1 MSSLVEPR
9 TAGWPADPE
18 SPSPGVA
25 GASDVVEATVPAPV
39 SPQGAA
45 GAGDEAALAAIVHP
59 LVQDLMLNPTRWRIW
74 SAIAVLRWLQRR
86 AGRAGRRLLYRTE
99 PSLSF
104 AGSEISDVAIRDG
117 HLELIL
123 NAPGLATAGS
133 ALPSCDIARIIADK
147 RNGGALSAWLD
158 GPADR
163 FMQALE
169 AMQARSNAP
178 FALIT
183 GGQVDAHSLL
193 TEIVGRSAPLTA
205 GPGGALFHS
214 WQREP
219 EGALGLAGLFLG
231 PITASG
237 LAAAFRAFTGFPVRV
252 EEFAGAEVLTARPSR
267 VGLPTGM
274 MLGSVCCLPSAGIE
288 VHIEGGSDPSARKW
302 ARDPIRRR
310 SLHFL
315 ALSYLGAPSPAA
327 RIFLWLVPDNA
338 PPAALTGEAALGGL
352 AVLGP
357 AERRVSLP
365 LAM

>member
-9 TAGWPADPE
+9 AAGSPADPE
-18 SPSPGVA
+18 STSPDVA
-25 GASDVVEATVPAPV
+25 GASDPVEAPAPAPA
-39 SPQGAA
+39 SLEGAA
-45 GAGDEAALAAIVHP
+45 GDGGEAASNVMAHP
-59 LVQDLMLNPTRWRIW
+59 LVQDLMLNPARWRIW
-74 SAIAVLRWLQRR
+74 SAIAVLRWLQRK

-104 AGSEISDVAIRDG
+104 AGSEIRDVAIRGG

-133 ALPSCDIARIIADK
+133 SLPSSDIARIIADK
-147 RNGGALSAWLD
+147 RNGGALNAWLD

-169 AMQARSNAP
+169 TMQVRSNAP

-183 GGQVDAHSLL
+183 GGQIDAHSLL
-193 TEIVGRSAPLTA
+193 TDMVGRSAPLTA
-205 GPGGALFHS
+205 GPGGALSDS

-231 PITASG
+231 PVTASG
-237 LAAAFRAFTGFPVRV
+237 LAAAFRAFTGFPARV
-252 EEFAGAEVLTARPSR
+252 EEFAGAEVLTARPAR

-274 MLGSVCCLPSAGIE
+274 ILGAVCTLPSAGIE
-288 VHIEGGSDPSARKW
+288 VHIEGGSDPSARQW

-315 ALSYLGAPSPAA
+315 AVSYVGAPSPGV
-327 RIFLWLVPDNA
+327 RIFLWLDPDNA

-357 AERRVSLP
+357 AKRRVSLP
-365 LAM
+365 LAI